1 MSRETLV
8 QIFGLAVAAGTVAVT
23 IAGLVHLFAS

>member
-1 MSRETLV
+1 MSRESMV
-8 QIFGLAVAAGTVAVT
+8 QLFGLAVAAGTVVVT